1 MPSVSELE
9 YELEKL
15 RQSTK
20 RALEA
25 SWEDIE
31 RMQKELTSKDD
42 QIHCLLKENHTQDNR
57 IAKLEQELSKLRRPI
72 NGEDCN
78 DLADPSNDLSAAENS
93 LIMAASLRFS
103 KRSKSAASTAS
114 SSCANNVGSFIKK
127 CSSMLVDQSDQ
138 RTEVENDFMNQLGV
152 MEQDKKIAVNELKLK
167 LQQREAAIDTLEK
180 VVTLRDE
187 TVFSLREENERLKG
201 EIEKAAC
208 PPKCVKRRR
217 PEIDRIQRN
226 LSNVIIPCTNTAPR
240 TQNRYNEFRV
250 ELSTDP
256 LFFSKKSDSM
266 FHSTNTVKRHSEPK
280 SPYFA
285 SDKQKRVENAYP
297 MKIVHVF

>member
-180 VVTLRDE
+180 IVTLRDE
-187 TVFSLREENERLKG
+187 TVFSLREENERLKD
-201 EIEKAAC
+201 EIENAAC
-208 PPKCVKRRR
+208 PAKFVKRR
-217 PEIDRIQRN
+217 PEIDRIQRD

-240 TQNRYNEFRV
+240 TQSRHNAFRV

-256 LFFSKKSDSM
+256 LLSSKKSESI
-266 FHSTNTVKRHSEPK
+266 FRSTHMVKRHSEPK
-280 SPYFA
+280 
-285 SDKQKRVENAYP
+285 QKRVKNAYP
-297 MKIVHVF
+297 MKIVHAF